1 MHCRIKRPKMDDLY
15 LGSYYIL
22 TRPIFELYTNCLR
35 NHLAEC
41 QKTCCWQ
48 SCNWS
53 DPVFFKQD
61 LFDSNISTSFPFIC
75 YLSLDFEIIK
85 SDSCFES
92 STCHRLS
99 SLHHLAIWSLQAWG
113 IFQQFFFFGVVH
125 EILVG
130 NVWKCD
136 IFWRRAEAHWCVP
149 MIDDSWNLRPE
160 IPRIPRITDDMRLGA
175 AEDCSFLSSGGF
187 RMIKSGFEVSAYQP
201 EQRCSSNFST
211 WLDHG

>member
-113 IFQQFFFFGVVH
+113 IFQQFFFLVWCMKSLWEMYGNVTFFGVEQKH
-125 EILVG
+125 IDACQWL
-130 NVWKCD
+130 
-136 IFWRRAEAHWCVP
+136 
-149 MIDDSWNLRPE
+149 MIPE
-160 IPRIPRITDDMRLGA
+160 IWGLRFLG
-175 AEDCSFLSSGGF
+175 FL
-187 RMIKSGFEVSAYQP
+187 A
-201 EQRCSSNFST
+201 
-211 WLDHG
+211 